1 MDKALYISMTGAKQT
16 MLAQRAHANNMANV
30 NTTAFKSDFAQAR
43 SMPVFGEHFPTRAYA
58 MTENPG
64 TDFTQGSLMETG
76 RELDVAIKHEGWI
89 AVRAPEGDEAFTRAG
104 DLQIDTN
111 GILRTGVGLEV
122 LGNGGPIAIPPSA
135 KVEIAADGTISVIP
149 LGQPADALVEVDRI
163 KLVNPPS
170 EALEKGLDGLVRMKE
185 GNQGVPAD
193 ADVRLES
200 GFLESSNV
208 SAIES
213 LTEILS
219 LARQYELQIKVMSTA
234 EKNSEAAA
242 RLLHIS

>member
-1 MDKALYISMTGAKQT
+1 MDKALYISMSGAKQT

-43 SMPVFGEHFPTRAYA
+43 SMPVYGEFHPTRAYA

-170 EALEKGLDGLVRMKE
+170 EELEKGLDGLVRMKE
-185 GNQGVPAD
+185 GNQAVPTD
-193 ADVRLES
+193 AEVRLES